1 MLNRSGMRYQQLTA
15 RIRRAGAL
23 RTQSLPSL
31 ANVEMSMNDTVIPG
45 RTQLFL
51 GFAKIGLL
59 GFGGV
64 APWARHIIVAER
76 RWLSERDYASTLG
89 IGQILPG
96 PNTVNS
102 AVIIGDRFH
111 GTTGAMLAVSG
122 LLCTPIAVLIGI
134 ALLYDRLA
142 GFPSVGAAIG
152 AGAAAAA
159 GLVIGTAIKMARR
172 LKPDV
177 AAVAVGVAAFAAV
190 GLFHLPMALAIV
202 VLAPISIAIVWWQRR
217 AK

>member
-1 MLNRSGMRYQQLTA
+1 MDVSRTA
-15 RIRRAGAL
+15 
-23 RTQSLPSL
+23 
-31 ANVEMSMNDTVIPG
+31 
-45 RTQLFL
+45 LFL

-64 APWARHIIVAER
+64 APWARHIIVGEK
-76 RWLSERDYASTLG
+76 RWLSEREYASILG
-89 IGQILPG
+89 VGQVLPG

-102 AVIIGDRFH
+102 AIIIGDHFQ
-111 GTTGAMLAVSG
+111 GTVGALSAVFG

-134 ALLYDRLA
+134 ALIYDRIA

-172 LKPDV
+172 LKPNLT
-177 AAVAVGVAAFAAV
+177 AVAVGLAAFSSV
-190 GLFHLPMALAIV
+190 GLLQVPMALAIAA
-202 VLAPISIAIVWWQRR
+202 LGPISIALVWRERR
-217 AK
+217 GR

>member
-1 MLNRSGMRYQQLTA
+1 MDVSRTA
-15 RIRRAGAL
+15 
-23 RTQSLPSL
+23 
-31 ANVEMSMNDTVIPG
+31 
-45 RTQLFL
+45 LFL

-64 APWARHIIVAER
+64 APWARHVIVGEK
-76 RWLSERDYASTLG
+76 RWLSEREYASILG
-89 IGQILPG
+89 VGQVLPG

-102 AVIIGDRFH
+102 AIIIGDHFQ
-111 GTTGAMLAVSG
+111 GTVGALSAVFG

-134 ALLYDRLA
+134 ALIYDRIA

-172 LKPDV
+172 LKPNLT
-177 AAVAVGVAAFAAV
+177 AVAVGLAAFSSV
-190 GLFHLPMALAIV
+190 GLLQVPMALAIA
-202 VLAPISIAIVWWQRR
+202 VLGPISIALVWRERR
-217 AK
+217 RR

>member
-1 MLNRSGMRYQQLTA
+1 MDVSRTA
-15 RIRRAGAL
+15 
-23 RTQSLPSL
+23 
-31 ANVEMSMNDTVIPG
+31 
-45 RTQLFL
+45 LFL

-64 APWARHIIVAER
+64 APWARHVIVGEK
-76 RWLSERDYASTLG
+76 RWLSEREYASILG
-89 IGQILPG
+89 VGQVLPG

-102 AVIIGDRFH
+102 AIIIGDHFQ
-111 GTTGAMLAVSG
+111 GTVGALSAVFG

-134 ALLYDRLA
+134 ALIYDRIA

-172 LKPDV
+172 LKPNV
-177 AAVAVGVAAFAAV
+177 TAVAVGLAAFSSV
-190 GLFHLPMALAIV
+190 GLLQVPMALAIAA
-202 VLAPISIAIVWWQRR
+202 LGPISIALVWRERR
-217 AK
+217 GK